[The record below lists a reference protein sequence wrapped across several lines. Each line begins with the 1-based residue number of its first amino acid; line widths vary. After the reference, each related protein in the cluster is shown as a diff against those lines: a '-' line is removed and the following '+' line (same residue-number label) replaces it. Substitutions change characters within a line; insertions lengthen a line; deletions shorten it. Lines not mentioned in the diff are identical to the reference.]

1 MAGDHEYALHAA
13 SRSVA
18 LPLAGIYAMVLRS
31 RCGVAALAAT
41 MILIQ
46 LFDGMIGFRLND
58 PGRAYGP
65 IAFAVINLMLLLWMN
80 RAAVTRGSRAL

>member
-1 MAGDHEYALHAA
+1 MAGGDAYALYAT

-18 LPLAGIYAMVLRS
+18 LPLTGIYAMGLRS
-31 RCGVAALAAT
+31 LGGVVALAVT

-46 LFDGMIGFRLND
+46 LFDGIIGFRLND

-65 IAFAVINLMLLLWMN
+65 MAFAVINLALLLWMN
-80 RAAVTRGSRAL
+80 RAAARRGSRLP